1 MWLMSELDLNKYIGA
16 RIRKKR
22 KAMGLSLQQ
31 LAEVL
36 KLSTQQV
43 QKYESG
49 ASKISADRLA
59 LISHIFSE
67 SISYFYSDI
76 DFNSIT
82 IGETS
87 NPIVISMSRQRKLR
101 LMLVEDNP
109 SDAMLFQKSAERLQA
124 VDSILIEHHASKVI
138 PYLLNHQQNPNH
150 ELPDIIFMDLTLSS
164 GSGFDLIKKIKD
176 DHSLRHLVVVV
187 ISGSINW
194 DDMMRSYR
202 MGAASYILKSSKDR
216 SLSDTLQNVLS
227 YWTES
232 VILPSM

>member
-1 MWLMSELDLNKYIGA
+1 MSDLDFNKYIGA

-49 ASKISADRLA
+49 ASKVSADRLA

-67 SISYFYSDI
+67 PIDFFYRDI

-82 IGETS
+82 IGDEVKPT
-87 NPIVISMSRQRKLR
+87 VITPVRQKKLKV
-101 LMLVEDNP
+101 MLIEDNP
-109 SDAMLFQKSAERLQA
+109 ADAMLFKTTAERFDMIDEI
-124 VDSILIEHHASKVI
+124 VIEHHVNKVM

-150 ELPDIIFMDLTLSS
+150 ELPDMIFLDLGLTS
-164 GSGFDLIKKIKD
+164 GSGFDLLKKIKD
-176 DHSLRHLVVVV
+176 DHTLRHLVVVV
-187 ISGSINW
+187 VSGSINW
-194 DDMMRSYR
+194 EDMMRSYR
-202 MGAASYILKSSKDR
+202 MGAASYVLKSGKEN
-216 SLSDTLQNVLS
+216 SLEENLQEVLR
-227 YWTES
+227 YWTDL

>member
-1 MWLMSELDLNKYIGA
+1 MNDLDFNKYIGA

-49 ASKISADRLA
+49 ASKVSAERLA

-67 SISYFYSDI
+67 PIDYFYRDI

-82 IGETS
+82 IGDSVQPT
-87 NPIVISMSRQRKLR
+87 VINSTRNVKLDI
-101 LMLVEDNP
+101 MLVEDSP
-109 SDAMLFQKSAERLQA
+109 ADAMLFKRAAE
-124 VDSILIEHHASKVI
+124 SFSEIGEITIEHHANKVM

-150 ELPDIIFMDLTLSS
+150 KLPDILFLDISLTA
-164 GSGFDLIKKIKD
+164 GNGFDLLKKIKD
-176 DHSLRHLVVVV
+176 DHSLRHLVVAI

-194 DDMMRSYR
+194 EDMMKAYR

-216 SLSDTLQNVLS
+216 PMSELLESVLE
-227 YWTES
+227 YWSHS